1 MSQQTNPLDCSD
13 THPVCR
19 ALRSDSQNFGV
30 TDPGNLPFMLR
41 PQEAKTVVL
50 LVHGFTGTPWEMR
63 PLGDF
68 LAAAGIASLAVRLPG
83 HGTTPEDLAG
93 RRWQEWLRS
102 VEQGYQVLSEEFP
115 SVFGMGMST
124 GCLLLLAAAA
134 SKRFN
139 GLVLFSP
146 YLRILHKLAPYA
158 WWIRWLRPFY
168 LKQST
173 EDFRIR
179 YYDRKPVAG
188 IHQINL
194 LIKSL
199 RRQLGEISCPVMAFS
214 SEDDRTID
222 AMSSF
227 ELMSLLNSRVRIHKM
242 YGPDVPHVLTLEGN
256 PYRGTMFALAAH
268 FVQDIEKSISPRRVR

>member
-1 MSQQTNPLDCSD
+1 LWD
-13 THPVCR
+13 TEDHIGVRRNIKPDGALTRPGRPGEIALLTQHVGDKLKMEMGRPAPVYI
-19 ALRSDSQNFGV
+19 GV

-102 VEQGYQVLSEEFP
+102 VEHGYQVLSEEFP

-158 WWIRWLRPFY
+158 WW
-168 LKQST
+168 
-173 EDFRIR
+173 
-179 YYDRKPVAG
+179 
-188 IHQINL
+188 
-194 LIKSL
+194 
-199 RRQLGEISCPVMAFS
+199 FS
-214 SEDDRTID
+214 SQ
-222 AMSSF
+222 
-227 ELMSLLNSRVRIHKM
+227 
-242 YGPDVPHVLTLEGN
+242 
-256 PYRGTMFALAAH
+256 AH
-268 FVQDIEKSISPRRVR
+268 LYWCTSQN